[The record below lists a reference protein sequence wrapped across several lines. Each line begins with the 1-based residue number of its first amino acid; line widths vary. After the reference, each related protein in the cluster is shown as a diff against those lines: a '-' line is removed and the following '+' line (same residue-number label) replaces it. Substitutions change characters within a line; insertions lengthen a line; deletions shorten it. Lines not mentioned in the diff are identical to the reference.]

1 MSYFLEN
8 EEVEKVEEVKEQD
21 GIASIEPLLDNR
33 IVRAIREMGFEKLS
47 PIQEQAIPYLLQG
60 EDIIGQ
66 AQTGTGKTAAFG
78 IPAIQH
84 INPDVKKLQT
94 IILCPTRELAIQAA
108 EELRKIAKYMHGIKV
123 LPVYGGQDISRQIAG
138 LRGVQIIVGTPGRVM
153 DHMRRRTIKLD
164 LVNMVVLDE
173 ADEMLNM
180 GFREDM
186 ELILGQIPGEHQTAL
201 FSATMPKPILE
212 ITDRFQK
219 DAKIVKVAA
228 KELTIPLVSQK
239 FYRVKNQDKDAA
251 CVRLLEYYQPKLTL
265 IFCNTKKKVDELSD
279 LLKEQGF
286 QAEGLHGDLS
296 QAQRD
301 AVMKRFRNGGT
312 SILIAT
318 DVAARGIDVDD
329 VEAVINY
336 DIPQDIEY
344 YVHRIGRTGRAGRKG
359 RSFTFANSRE
369 IYKIREI
376 ERVCHTTITEKKLP
390 GAAKVLKA
398 KADKYLNKAWELH
411 EHEDIELMKSFLQR
425 KMEEE
430 GCDALEL
437 AAAMLKLQVG
447 DKGEE
452 IAADEYTK
460 RGNRFGD
467 RGRSGRDDGE
477 GRSFGRGDGSLAV
490 KTGNAEDSA
499 AVTEIAETMAAP
511 VSVRTEDAAEMKTV
525 RMEEN
530 GAAVT
535 KRRLTANTLGTERR
549 EKRKRERNGKSR
561 ASVTASPREN
571 DLNLMRKLVD
581 LPQKPQLCF
590 CGKSCIVREE
600 CIGNNRKVCGMKTLK
615 KQIPYILLGATL
627 LLLLGLNIISQ
638 DHWLDSDM
646 AAEMI
651 FSRIL
656 SEEHHIFSTT
666 NWYYSTEFRVLYTQ
680 LIMGPLFRICSNW
693 HVIRTITNLVFYGL
707 MLASYYYFMK
717 PLKVSR
723 GLTVLSSCL
732 LLLPFSETMMTHM
745 QMGNTYM
752 SHVILVLWFFGMYL
766 RLCSGE
772 YHAKR
777 KVSLWI
783 FYVLLAIVCGMS
795 GVRYLLALQCP
806 LVLTS
811 FFYLLG
817 GEEFQSFRGEMT
829 KEHFQTLFSTDRMRY
844 FLYSLA
850 GAFFAV
856 VGYGINVVFISHK
869 YVFQTYGATNF
880 IALYHGVLFDRIQ
893 NAVGCLLMLFGYIP
907 DKGFLSL
914 RGVVTM
920 AAFVLL
926 GIYGY
931 VTVKSGKMQR
941 VTGFRSLIT
950 LFLKVSFVLNL
961 FVFIFTTSTMVPRY
975 YITIFIFALP
985 VLCFYLEEEKM
996 PFDRFAVAALLT
1008 ICLILGTGKTVM
1020 SFLTVDKNETKRPVA
1035 EFLAGNGYDFGFA
1048 TYNNANIITELTNG
1062 EVEIGNIGDPEH
1074 LEYFK
1079 WSSPMKYYEEGYHAG
1094 ETFLLLTAEECAEYA
1109 EAPALNQGEK
1119 VYEDGSYTVYVF
1131 DSTEDLMDCAVARQ

>member
-212 ITDRFQK
+212 ITDRFQN
-219 DAKIVKVAA
+219 DAKLVKVAA
-228 KELTIPLVSQK
+228 QELTIPLVSQK

-430 GCDALEL
+430 GCDALDL

-467 RGRSGRDDGE
+467 RGRSGRGDGE
-477 GRSFGRGDGSLAV
+477 GRSFGRGDGRR
-490 KTGNAEDSA
+490 KFGRED
-499 AVTEIAETMAAP
+499 
-511 VSVRTEDAAEMKTV
+511 
-525 RMEEN
+525 
-530 GAAVT
+530 G
-535 KRRLTANTLGTERR
+535 ERR
-549 EKRKRERNGKSR
+549 RFGRSDRDRRDDGSTGSGEDRRRRRDENREDGRKWGSRDKKAADRRSSGDRAEREAKKRKK
-561 ASVTASPREN
+561 
-571 DLNLMRKLVD
+571 
-581 LPQKPQLCF
+581 Q
-590 CGKSCIVREE
+590 EE
-600 CIGNNRKVCGMKTLK
+600 PGIGNSFPRRK
-615 KQIPYILLGATL
+615 
-627 LLLLGLNIISQ
+627 
-638 DHWLDSDM
+638 
-646 AAEMI
+646 
-651 FSRIL
+651 R
-656 SEEHHIFSTT
+656 
-666 NWYYSTEFRVLYTQ
+666 
-680 LIMGPLFRICSNW
+680 
-693 HVIRTITNLVFYGL
+693 
-707 MLASYYYFMK
+707 
-717 PLKVSR
+717 
-723 GLTVLSSCL
+723 
-732 LLLPFSETMMTHM
+732 
-745 QMGNTYM
+745 
-752 SHVILVLWFFGMYL
+752 
-766 RLCSGE
+766 
-772 YHAKR
+772 
-777 KVSLWI
+777 
-783 FYVLLAIVCGMS
+783 
-795 GVRYLLALQCP
+795 
-806 LVLTS
+806 
-811 FFYLLG
+811 
-817 GEEFQSFRGEMT
+817 
-829 KEHFQTLFSTDRMRY
+829 
-844 FLYSLA
+844 
-850 GAFFAV
+850 
-856 VGYGINVVFISHK
+856 
-869 YVFQTYGATNF
+869 
-880 IALYHGVLFDRIQ
+880 
-893 NAVGCLLMLFGYIP
+893 
-907 DKGFLSL
+907 
-914 RGVVTM
+914 
-920 AAFVLL
+920 
-926 GIYGY
+926 
-931 VTVKSGKMQR
+931 
-941 VTGFRSLIT
+941 
-950 LFLKVSFVLNL
+950 
-961 FVFIFTTSTMVPRY
+961 
-975 YITIFIFALP
+975 
-985 VLCFYLEEEKM
+985 
-996 PFDRFAVAALLT
+996 
-1008 ICLILGTGKTVM
+1008 
-1020 SFLTVDKNETKRPVA
+1020 
-1035 EFLAGNGYDFGFA
+1035 
-1048 TYNNANIITELTNG
+1048 
-1062 EVEIGNIGDPEH
+1062 
-1074 LEYFK
+1074 
-1079 WSSPMKYYEEGYHAG
+1079 
-1094 ETFLLLTAEECAEYA
+1094 
-1109 EAPALNQGEK
+1109 
-1119 VYEDGSYTVYVF
+1119 
-1131 DSTEDLMDCAVARQ
+1131 

>member
-212 ITDRFQK
+212 ITDRFQN
-219 DAKIVKVAA
+219 DAKLVKVAA
-228 KELTIPLVSQK
+228 QELTIPLVSQK

-425 KMEEE
+425 KIEEE

-467 RGRSGRDDGE
+467 RGRSGRGDGE
-477 GRSFGRGDGSLAV
+477 GRSFGRGDG
-490 KTGNAEDSA
+490 
-499 AVTEIAETMAAP
+499 
-511 VSVRTEDAAEMKTV
+511 
-525 RMEEN
+525 
-530 GAAVT
+530 
-535 KRRLTANTLGTERR
+535 RRRFGRGDRDRR
-549 EKRKRERNGKSR
+549 EDGSTGSGEGRRRRRSDSREDGRKWNDRDRKNADRKPSAERAEREAKKRKKREEPGIGNSFPKRKRS
-561 ASVTASPREN
+561 
-571 DLNLMRKLVD
+571 
-581 LPQKPQLCF
+581 
-590 CGKSCIVREE
+590 
-600 CIGNNRKVCGMKTLK
+600 
-615 KQIPYILLGATL
+615 
-627 LLLLGLNIISQ
+627 
-638 DHWLDSDM
+638 
-646 AAEMI
+646 
-651 FSRIL
+651 
-656 SEEHHIFSTT
+656 
-666 NWYYSTEFRVLYTQ
+666 
-680 LIMGPLFRICSNW
+680 
-693 HVIRTITNLVFYGL
+693 
-707 MLASYYYFMK
+707 
-717 PLKVSR
+717 
-723 GLTVLSSCL
+723 
-732 LLLPFSETMMTHM
+732 
-745 QMGNTYM
+745 
-752 SHVILVLWFFGMYL
+752 
-766 RLCSGE
+766 
-772 YHAKR
+772 
-777 KVSLWI
+777 
-783 FYVLLAIVCGMS
+783 
-795 GVRYLLALQCP
+795 
-806 LVLTS
+806 
-811 FFYLLG
+811 
-817 GEEFQSFRGEMT
+817 
-829 KEHFQTLFSTDRMRY
+829 
-844 FLYSLA
+844 
-850 GAFFAV
+850 
-856 VGYGINVVFISHK
+856 
-869 YVFQTYGATNF
+869 
-880 IALYHGVLFDRIQ
+880 
-893 NAVGCLLMLFGYIP
+893 
-907 DKGFLSL
+907 
-914 RGVVTM
+914 
-920 AAFVLL
+920 
-926 GIYGY
+926 
-931 VTVKSGKMQR
+931 
-941 VTGFRSLIT
+941 
-950 LFLKVSFVLNL
+950 
-961 FVFIFTTSTMVPRY
+961 
-975 YITIFIFALP
+975 
-985 VLCFYLEEEKM
+985 
-996 PFDRFAVAALLT
+996 
-1008 ICLILGTGKTVM
+1008 
-1020 SFLTVDKNETKRPVA
+1020 
-1035 EFLAGNGYDFGFA
+1035 
-1048 TYNNANIITELTNG
+1048 
-1062 EVEIGNIGDPEH
+1062 
-1074 LEYFK
+1074 
-1079 WSSPMKYYEEGYHAG
+1079 
-1094 ETFLLLTAEECAEYA
+1094 
-1109 EAPALNQGEK
+1109 
-1119 VYEDGSYTVYVF
+1119 
-1131 DSTEDLMDCAVARQ
+1131 

>member
-8 EEVEKVEEVKEQD
+8 EEAVKEQEILQDETSVQQENEQEQD

-153 DHMRRRTIKLD
+153 DHMRRHTIKLD

-265 IFCNTKKKVDELSD
+265 IFCNTKKKVDELAD
-279 LLKEQGF
+279 LLKQQGF

-301 AVMKRFRNGGT
+301 VAMNRFRNGGA

-369 IYKIREI
+369 IGKIREI

-411 EHEDIELMKSFLQR
+411 EHEDVELMKSFLQR

-430 GCDALEL
+430 GCDALDL
-437 AAAMLKLQVG
+437 AAAMLKYQVG

-452 IAADEYTK
+452 IAADDYVQR
-460 RGNRFGD
+460 RGRFGEK
-467 RGRSGRDDGE
+467 GR
-477 GRSFGRGDGSLAV
+477 FGRGDGRRRYSREDGDHRRFGRSDRDRSDDGS
-490 KTGNAEDSA
+490 TGSGEDRRRRRD
-499 AVTEIAETMAAP
+499 EN
-511 VSVRTEDAAEMKTV
+511 REDGRKWED
-525 RMEEN
+525 
-530 GAAVT
+530 GAQT
-535 KRRLTANTLGTERR
+535 R
-549 EKRKRERNGKSR
+549 
-561 ASVTASPREN
+561 
-571 DLNLMRKLVD
+571 D
-581 LPQKPQLCF
+581 PQLGRLMLYQLSYF
-590 CGKSCIVREE
+590 RNFLWAKMDSNHRS
-600 CIGNNRKVCGMKTLK
+600 RKTADLQSAPFGHSGICPFALK
-615 KQIPYILLGATL
+615 
-627 LLLLGLNIISQ
+627 
-638 DHWLDSDM
+638 
-646 AAEMI
+646 
-651 FSRIL
+651 IL
-656 SEEHHIFSTT
+656 SQFS
-666 NWYYSTEFRVLYTQ
+666 
-680 LIMGPLFRICSNW
+680 
-693 HVIRTITNLVFYGL
+693 H
-707 MLASYYYFMK
+707 
-717 PLKVSR
+717 
-723 GLTVLSSCL
+723 
-732 LLLPFSETMMTHM
+732 
-745 QMGNTYM
+745 
-752 SHVILVLWFFGMYL
+752 
-766 RLCSGE
+766 
-772 YHAKR
+772 
-777 KVSLWI
+777 
-783 FYVLLAIVCGMS
+783 
-795 GVRYLLALQCP
+795 
-806 LVLTS
+806 
-811 FFYLLG
+811 
-817 GEEFQSFRGEMT
+817 
-829 KEHFQTLFSTDRMRY
+829 
-844 FLYSLA
+844 
-850 GAFFAV
+850 
-856 VGYGINVVFISHK
+856 
-869 YVFQTYGATNF
+869 
-880 IALYHGVLFDRIQ
+880 
-893 NAVGCLLMLFGYIP
+893 
-907 DKGFLSL
+907 
-914 RGVVTM
+914 
-920 AAFVLL
+920 
-926 GIYGY
+926 
-931 VTVKSGKMQR
+931 
-941 VTGFRSLIT
+941 
-950 LFLKVSFVLNL
+950 
-961 FVFIFTTSTMVPRY
+961 
-975 YITIFIFALP
+975 
-985 VLCFYLEEEKM
+985 
-996 PFDRFAVAALLT
+996 
-1008 ICLILGTGKTVM
+1008 
-1020 SFLTVDKNETKRPVA
+1020 
-1035 EFLAGNGYDFGFA
+1035 
-1048 TYNNANIITELTNG
+1048 
-1062 EVEIGNIGDPEH
+1062 
-1074 LEYFK
+1074 
-1079 WSSPMKYYEEGYHAG
+1079 
-1094 ETFLLLTAEECAEYA
+1094 
-1109 EAPALNQGEK
+1109 
-1119 VYEDGSYTVYVF
+1119 
-1131 DSTEDLMDCAVARQ
+1131 

>member
-84 INPDVKKLQT
+84 INPDVKKLQA

-212 ITDRFQK
+212 ITDRFQN
-219 DAKIVKVAA
+219 DAKLVKVAA
-228 KELTIPLVSQK
+228 QELTIPLVSQK

-477 GRSFGRGDGSLAV
+477 GRSFGRGDGRRRFGRGDRDRRDNGS
-490 KTGNAEDSA
+490 TGSGEDRRRRRSDSREDGRKWNDRDRKNADRKLSA
-499 AVTEIAETMAAP
+499 ERAEREAKK
-511 VSVRTEDAAEMKTV
+511 RKK
-525 RMEEN
+525 REEPGIGN
-530 GAAVT
+530 SFP
-535 KRRLTANTLGTERR
+535 
-549 EKRKRERNGKSR
+549 KRKRS
-561 ASVTASPREN
+561 
-571 DLNLMRKLVD
+571 
-581 LPQKPQLCF
+581 
-590 CGKSCIVREE
+590 
-600 CIGNNRKVCGMKTLK
+600 
-615 KQIPYILLGATL
+615 
-627 LLLLGLNIISQ
+627 
-638 DHWLDSDM
+638 
-646 AAEMI
+646 
-651 FSRIL
+651 
-656 SEEHHIFSTT
+656 
-666 NWYYSTEFRVLYTQ
+666 
-680 LIMGPLFRICSNW
+680 
-693 HVIRTITNLVFYGL
+693 
-707 MLASYYYFMK
+707 
-717 PLKVSR
+717 
-723 GLTVLSSCL
+723 
-732 LLLPFSETMMTHM
+732 
-745 QMGNTYM
+745 
-752 SHVILVLWFFGMYL
+752 
-766 RLCSGE
+766 
-772 YHAKR
+772 
-777 KVSLWI
+777 
-783 FYVLLAIVCGMS
+783 
-795 GVRYLLALQCP
+795 
-806 LVLTS
+806 
-811 FFYLLG
+811 
-817 GEEFQSFRGEMT
+817 
-829 KEHFQTLFSTDRMRY
+829 
-844 FLYSLA
+844 
-850 GAFFAV
+850 
-856 VGYGINVVFISHK
+856 
-869 YVFQTYGATNF
+869 
-880 IALYHGVLFDRIQ
+880 
-893 NAVGCLLMLFGYIP
+893 
-907 DKGFLSL
+907 
-914 RGVVTM
+914 
-920 AAFVLL
+920 
-926 GIYGY
+926 
-931 VTVKSGKMQR
+931 
-941 VTGFRSLIT
+941 
-950 LFLKVSFVLNL
+950 
-961 FVFIFTTSTMVPRY
+961 
-975 YITIFIFALP
+975 
-985 VLCFYLEEEKM
+985 
-996 PFDRFAVAALLT
+996 
-1008 ICLILGTGKTVM
+1008 
-1020 SFLTVDKNETKRPVA
+1020 
-1035 EFLAGNGYDFGFA
+1035 
-1048 TYNNANIITELTNG
+1048 
-1062 EVEIGNIGDPEH
+1062 
-1074 LEYFK
+1074 
-1079 WSSPMKYYEEGYHAG
+1079 
-1094 ETFLLLTAEECAEYA
+1094 
-1109 EAPALNQGEK
+1109 
-1119 VYEDGSYTVYVF
+1119 
-1131 DSTEDLMDCAVARQ
+1131 

>member
-8 EEVEKVEEVKEQD
+8 EEAVKEQEILQDETSVQQENEQD

-153 DHMRRRTIKLD
+153 DHMRRHTIKLD

-219 DAKIVKVAA
+219 DAKLVKVAA
-228 KELTIPLVSQK
+228 EELTIPLVSQK

-265 IFCNTKKKVDELSD
+265 IFCNTKKKVDELAD
-279 LLKEQGF
+279 LLKQQGF

-301 AVMKRFRNGGT
+301 VAMNRFRNGGA

-411 EHEDIELMKSFLQR
+411 EHEDVELMKSFLQR

-437 AAAMLKLQVG
+437 AAAMLKYQVG

-452 IAADEYTK
+452 IAADEYAQR
-460 RGNRFGD
+460 RGRFGE
-467 RGRSGRDDGE
+467 RGRFGRGGDEGRNFGRRGGRRRDNGRDDE
-477 GRSFGRGDGSLAV
+477 EHRERRRFGRGDGA
-490 KTGNAEDSA
+490 GREDSRDGENSRFGRSDRKRSGRDKK
-499 AVTEIAETMAAP
+499 TAERKLTGD
-511 VSVRTEDAAEMKTV
+511 R
-525 RMEEN
+525 EERERK
-530 GAAVT
+530 
-535 KRRLTANTLGTERR
+535 KRKKKEEPGIGNSFP
-549 EKRKRERNGKSR
+549 KRKR
-561 ASVTASPREN
+561 
-571 DLNLMRKLVD
+571 
-581 LPQKPQLCF
+581 
-590 CGKSCIVREE
+590 
-600 CIGNNRKVCGMKTLK
+600 
-615 KQIPYILLGATL
+615 
-627 LLLLGLNIISQ
+627 
-638 DHWLDSDM
+638 
-646 AAEMI
+646 
-651 FSRIL
+651 
-656 SEEHHIFSTT
+656 
-666 NWYYSTEFRVLYTQ
+666 
-680 LIMGPLFRICSNW
+680 
-693 HVIRTITNLVFYGL
+693 
-707 MLASYYYFMK
+707 
-717 PLKVSR
+717 
-723 GLTVLSSCL
+723 
-732 LLLPFSETMMTHM
+732 
-745 QMGNTYM
+745 
-752 SHVILVLWFFGMYL
+752 
-766 RLCSGE
+766 
-772 YHAKR
+772 
-777 KVSLWI
+777 
-783 FYVLLAIVCGMS
+783 
-795 GVRYLLALQCP
+795 
-806 LVLTS
+806 
-811 FFYLLG
+811 
-817 GEEFQSFRGEMT
+817 
-829 KEHFQTLFSTDRMRY
+829 
-844 FLYSLA
+844 
-850 GAFFAV
+850 
-856 VGYGINVVFISHK
+856 
-869 YVFQTYGATNF
+869 
-880 IALYHGVLFDRIQ
+880 
-893 NAVGCLLMLFGYIP
+893 
-907 DKGFLSL
+907 
-914 RGVVTM
+914 
-920 AAFVLL
+920 
-926 GIYGY
+926 
-931 VTVKSGKMQR
+931 
-941 VTGFRSLIT
+941 
-950 LFLKVSFVLNL
+950 
-961 FVFIFTTSTMVPRY
+961 
-975 YITIFIFALP
+975 
-985 VLCFYLEEEKM
+985 
-996 PFDRFAVAALLT
+996 
-1008 ICLILGTGKTVM
+1008 
-1020 SFLTVDKNETKRPVA
+1020 
-1035 EFLAGNGYDFGFA
+1035 
-1048 TYNNANIITELTNG
+1048 
-1062 EVEIGNIGDPEH
+1062 
-1074 LEYFK
+1074 
-1079 WSSPMKYYEEGYHAG
+1079 
-1094 ETFLLLTAEECAEYA
+1094 
-1109 EAPALNQGEK
+1109 
-1119 VYEDGSYTVYVF
+1119 
-1131 DSTEDLMDCAVARQ
+1131 

>member
-8 EEVEKVEEVKEQD
+8 EEVNEAVEEVKAQD

-108 EELRKIAKYMHGIKV
+108 AELRKIAKYMHGIKV

-265 IFCNTKKKVDELSD
+265 IFCNTKKKVDELAD
-279 LLKEQGF
+279 LLKQQGF

-301 AVMKRFRNGGT
+301 VAMNRFRNGGA

-369 IYKIREI
+369 IGKIREI

-411 EHEDIELMKSFLQR
+411 EHEDVELMKSFLQR

-452 IAADEYTK
+452 IAVDDYVQR
-460 RGNRFGD
+460 RGRFGEK
-467 RGRSGRDDGE
+467 GRFGRNDGE
-477 GRSFGRGDGSLAV
+477 GRGFGRGDGRRRFSREDGDRRRFGRGDRDRRDDDNTVSGENRRHRRDENREDGRKWGGRDKKAADRKYSGDRAEREV
-490 KTGNAEDSA
+490 K
-499 AVTEIAETMAAP
+499 
-511 VSVRTEDAAEMKTV
+511 
-525 RMEEN
+525 
-530 GAAVT
+530 
-535 KRRLTANTLGTERR
+535 
-549 EKRKRERNGKSR
+549 KRKK
-561 ASVTASPREN
+561 
-571 DLNLMRKLVD
+571 
-581 LPQKPQLCF
+581 
-590 CGKSCIVREE
+590 REE
-600 CIGNNRKVCGMKTLK
+600 PGIGNSF
-615 KQIPYILLGATL
+615 P
-627 LLLLGLNIISQ
+627 
-638 DHWLDSDM
+638 
-646 AAEMI
+646 
-651 FSRIL
+651 
-656 SEEHHIFSTT
+656 
-666 NWYYSTEFRVLYTQ
+666 
-680 LIMGPLFRICSNW
+680 
-693 HVIRTITNLVFYGL
+693 
-707 MLASYYYFMK
+707 
-717 PLKVSR
+717 
-723 GLTVLSSCL
+723 
-732 LLLPFSETMMTHM
+732 
-745 QMGNTYM
+745 
-752 SHVILVLWFFGMYL
+752 
-766 RLCSGE
+766 
-772 YHAKR
+772 KR
-777 KVSLWI
+777 K
-783 FYVLLAIVCGMS
+783 
-795 GVRYLLALQCP
+795 
-806 LVLTS
+806 
-811 FFYLLG
+811 
-817 GEEFQSFRGEMT
+817 
-829 KEHFQTLFSTDRMRY
+829 
-844 FLYSLA
+844 
-850 GAFFAV
+850 
-856 VGYGINVVFISHK
+856 N
-869 YVFQTYGATNF
+869 
-880 IALYHGVLFDRIQ
+880 
-893 NAVGCLLMLFGYIP
+893 
-907 DKGFLSL
+907 
-914 RGVVTM
+914 
-920 AAFVLL
+920 
-926 GIYGY
+926 
-931 VTVKSGKMQR
+931 
-941 VTGFRSLIT
+941 
-950 LFLKVSFVLNL
+950 LK
-961 FVFIFTTSTMVPRY
+961 
-975 YITIFIFALP
+975 
-985 VLCFYLEEEKM
+985 
-996 PFDRFAVAALLT
+996 
-1008 ICLILGTGKTVM
+1008 
-1020 SFLTVDKNETKRPVA
+1020 
-1035 EFLAGNGYDFGFA
+1035 
-1048 TYNNANIITELTNG
+1048 
-1062 EVEIGNIGDPEH
+1062 
-1074 LEYFK
+1074 
-1079 WSSPMKYYEEGYHAG
+1079 
-1094 ETFLLLTAEECAEYA
+1094 
-1109 EAPALNQGEK
+1109 
-1119 VYEDGSYTVYVF
+1119 
-1131 DSTEDLMDCAVARQ
+1131 

>member
-212 ITDRFQK
+212 ITDRFQN
-219 DAKIVKVAA
+219 DAKLVKVAA
-228 KELTIPLVSQK
+228 QELTIPLVSQK

-398 KADKYLNKAWELH
+398 KADKYLNRAWELH

-425 KMEEE
+425 KIEEE

-467 RGRSGRDDGE
+467 RDRSVRGGGE
-477 GRSFGRGDGSLAV
+477 DRIFGRGDG
-490 KTGNAEDSA
+490 
-499 AVTEIAETMAAP
+499 
-511 VSVRTEDAAEMKTV
+511 
-525 RMEEN
+525 
-530 GAAVT
+530 
-535 KRRLTANTLGTERR
+535 RRRFGRGDRDRR
-549 EKRKRERNGKSR
+549 EDGSTGSGEGRRRRRSDSREDGRKWNDRDRKNADHKPSADRAEREAKKRKKREEPGIGNSFPKRKRS
-561 ASVTASPREN
+561 
-571 DLNLMRKLVD
+571 
-581 LPQKPQLCF
+581 
-590 CGKSCIVREE
+590 
-600 CIGNNRKVCGMKTLK
+600 
-615 KQIPYILLGATL
+615 
-627 LLLLGLNIISQ
+627 
-638 DHWLDSDM
+638 
-646 AAEMI
+646 
-651 FSRIL
+651 
-656 SEEHHIFSTT
+656 
-666 NWYYSTEFRVLYTQ
+666 
-680 LIMGPLFRICSNW
+680 
-693 HVIRTITNLVFYGL
+693 
-707 MLASYYYFMK
+707 
-717 PLKVSR
+717 
-723 GLTVLSSCL
+723 
-732 LLLPFSETMMTHM
+732 
-745 QMGNTYM
+745 
-752 SHVILVLWFFGMYL
+752 
-766 RLCSGE
+766 
-772 YHAKR
+772 
-777 KVSLWI
+777 
-783 FYVLLAIVCGMS
+783 
-795 GVRYLLALQCP
+795 
-806 LVLTS
+806 
-811 FFYLLG
+811 
-817 GEEFQSFRGEMT
+817 
-829 KEHFQTLFSTDRMRY
+829 
-844 FLYSLA
+844 
-850 GAFFAV
+850 
-856 VGYGINVVFISHK
+856 
-869 YVFQTYGATNF
+869 
-880 IALYHGVLFDRIQ
+880 
-893 NAVGCLLMLFGYIP
+893 
-907 DKGFLSL
+907 
-914 RGVVTM
+914 
-920 AAFVLL
+920 
-926 GIYGY
+926 
-931 VTVKSGKMQR
+931 
-941 VTGFRSLIT
+941 
-950 LFLKVSFVLNL
+950 
-961 FVFIFTTSTMVPRY
+961 
-975 YITIFIFALP
+975 
-985 VLCFYLEEEKM
+985 
-996 PFDRFAVAALLT
+996 
-1008 ICLILGTGKTVM
+1008 
-1020 SFLTVDKNETKRPVA
+1020 
-1035 EFLAGNGYDFGFA
+1035 
-1048 TYNNANIITELTNG
+1048 
-1062 EVEIGNIGDPEH
+1062 
-1074 LEYFK
+1074 
-1079 WSSPMKYYEEGYHAG
+1079 
-1094 ETFLLLTAEECAEYA
+1094 
-1109 EAPALNQGEK
+1109 
-1119 VYEDGSYTVYVF
+1119 
-1131 DSTEDLMDCAVARQ
+1131 

>member
-8 EEVEKVEEVKEQD
+8 EEAVKEQEILQDETSVQQENEQD

-153 DHMRRRTIKLD
+153 DHMRRHTIKLD

-219 DAKIVKVAA
+219 DAKLVKVAA

-265 IFCNTKKKVDELSD
+265 IFCNTKKKVDELAD
-279 LLKEQGF
+279 LLKQQGF

-301 AVMKRFRNGGT
+301 VAMNRFRNGGA

-411 EHEDIELMKSFLQR
+411 EHEDVELMKSFLQR

-430 GCDALEL
+430 GCDALDL
-437 AAAMLKLQVG
+437 AAAMLKYQVG

-452 IAADEYTK
+452 IAADDYVQR
-460 RGNRFGD
+460 RGRFGE
-467 RGRSGRDDGE
+467 RGRFGRGGDEGRNFGRRGGRRRDNGRDDE
-477 GRSFGRGDGSLAV
+477 EHRERRRFGRGDGA
-490 KTGNAEDSA
+490 GREDSRNGENSRFGRSDRKRSGRDKK
-499 AVTEIAETMAAP
+499 TAERKLTGD
-511 VSVRTEDAAEMKTV
+511 R
-525 RMEEN
+525 EERERK
-530 GAAVT
+530 
-535 KRRLTANTLGTERR
+535 KRKKKEEPGIGNSFP
-549 EKRKRERNGKSR
+549 KRKR
-561 ASVTASPREN
+561 
-571 DLNLMRKLVD
+571 
-581 LPQKPQLCF
+581 
-590 CGKSCIVREE
+590 
-600 CIGNNRKVCGMKTLK
+600 
-615 KQIPYILLGATL
+615 
-627 LLLLGLNIISQ
+627 
-638 DHWLDSDM
+638 
-646 AAEMI
+646 
-651 FSRIL
+651 
-656 SEEHHIFSTT
+656 
-666 NWYYSTEFRVLYTQ
+666 
-680 LIMGPLFRICSNW
+680 
-693 HVIRTITNLVFYGL
+693 
-707 MLASYYYFMK
+707 
-717 PLKVSR
+717 
-723 GLTVLSSCL
+723 
-732 LLLPFSETMMTHM
+732 
-745 QMGNTYM
+745 
-752 SHVILVLWFFGMYL
+752 
-766 RLCSGE
+766 
-772 YHAKR
+772 
-777 KVSLWI
+777 
-783 FYVLLAIVCGMS
+783 
-795 GVRYLLALQCP
+795 
-806 LVLTS
+806 
-811 FFYLLG
+811 
-817 GEEFQSFRGEMT
+817 
-829 KEHFQTLFSTDRMRY
+829 
-844 FLYSLA
+844 
-850 GAFFAV
+850 
-856 VGYGINVVFISHK
+856 
-869 YVFQTYGATNF
+869 
-880 IALYHGVLFDRIQ
+880 
-893 NAVGCLLMLFGYIP
+893 
-907 DKGFLSL
+907 
-914 RGVVTM
+914 
-920 AAFVLL
+920 
-926 GIYGY
+926 
-931 VTVKSGKMQR
+931 
-941 VTGFRSLIT
+941 
-950 LFLKVSFVLNL
+950 
-961 FVFIFTTSTMVPRY
+961 
-975 YITIFIFALP
+975 
-985 VLCFYLEEEKM
+985 
-996 PFDRFAVAALLT
+996 
-1008 ICLILGTGKTVM
+1008 
-1020 SFLTVDKNETKRPVA
+1020 
-1035 EFLAGNGYDFGFA
+1035 
-1048 TYNNANIITELTNG
+1048 
-1062 EVEIGNIGDPEH
+1062 
-1074 LEYFK
+1074 
-1079 WSSPMKYYEEGYHAG
+1079 
-1094 ETFLLLTAEECAEYA
+1094 
-1109 EAPALNQGEK
+1109 
-1119 VYEDGSYTVYVF
+1119 
-1131 DSTEDLMDCAVARQ
+1131 

>member
-212 ITDRFQK
+212 ITDRFQN
-219 DAKIVKVAA
+219 DAKLVKVAA
-228 KELTIPLVSQK
+228 QELTIPLVSQK

-477 GRSFGRGDGSLAV
+477 GRSFGRGDRRRRFGRGDRDRRDNGS
-490 KTGNAEDSA
+490 TGSGEDRRRRRSDSREDGRKWNDRDRKNADRKLSA
-499 AVTEIAETMAAP
+499 ERAEREAKK
-511 VSVRTEDAAEMKTV
+511 RKK
-525 RMEEN
+525 REEPGIGN
-530 GAAVT
+530 SFP
-535 KRRLTANTLGTERR
+535 
-549 EKRKRERNGKSR
+549 KRKRS
-561 ASVTASPREN
+561 
-571 DLNLMRKLVD
+571 
-581 LPQKPQLCF
+581 
-590 CGKSCIVREE
+590 
-600 CIGNNRKVCGMKTLK
+600 
-615 KQIPYILLGATL
+615 
-627 LLLLGLNIISQ
+627 
-638 DHWLDSDM
+638 
-646 AAEMI
+646 
-651 FSRIL
+651 
-656 SEEHHIFSTT
+656 
-666 NWYYSTEFRVLYTQ
+666 
-680 LIMGPLFRICSNW
+680 
-693 HVIRTITNLVFYGL
+693 
-707 MLASYYYFMK
+707 
-717 PLKVSR
+717 
-723 GLTVLSSCL
+723 
-732 LLLPFSETMMTHM
+732 
-745 QMGNTYM
+745 
-752 SHVILVLWFFGMYL
+752 
-766 RLCSGE
+766 
-772 YHAKR
+772 
-777 KVSLWI
+777 
-783 FYVLLAIVCGMS
+783 
-795 GVRYLLALQCP
+795 
-806 LVLTS
+806 
-811 FFYLLG
+811 
-817 GEEFQSFRGEMT
+817 
-829 KEHFQTLFSTDRMRY
+829 
-844 FLYSLA
+844 
-850 GAFFAV
+850 
-856 VGYGINVVFISHK
+856 
-869 YVFQTYGATNF
+869 
-880 IALYHGVLFDRIQ
+880 
-893 NAVGCLLMLFGYIP
+893 
-907 DKGFLSL
+907 
-914 RGVVTM
+914 
-920 AAFVLL
+920 
-926 GIYGY
+926 
-931 VTVKSGKMQR
+931 
-941 VTGFRSLIT
+941 
-950 LFLKVSFVLNL
+950 
-961 FVFIFTTSTMVPRY
+961 
-975 YITIFIFALP
+975 
-985 VLCFYLEEEKM
+985 
-996 PFDRFAVAALLT
+996 
-1008 ICLILGTGKTVM
+1008 
-1020 SFLTVDKNETKRPVA
+1020 
-1035 EFLAGNGYDFGFA
+1035 
-1048 TYNNANIITELTNG
+1048 
-1062 EVEIGNIGDPEH
+1062 
-1074 LEYFK
+1074 
-1079 WSSPMKYYEEGYHAG
+1079 
-1094 ETFLLLTAEECAEYA
+1094 
-1109 EAPALNQGEK
+1109 
-1119 VYEDGSYTVYVF
+1119 
-1131 DSTEDLMDCAVARQ
+1131 

>member
-212 ITDRFQK
+212 ITDRFQN
-219 DAKIVKVAA
+219 DAKLVKVAA
-228 KELTIPLVSQK
+228 QELTIPLVSQK

-447 DKGEE
+447 DKDEE
-452 IAADEYTK
+452 IAADEYAK

-467 RGRSGRDDGE
+467 RGRSGRGDGE
-477 GRSFGRGDGSLAV
+477 GRSFGRGDG
-490 KTGNAEDSA
+490 
-499 AVTEIAETMAAP
+499 
-511 VSVRTEDAAEMKTV
+511 
-525 RMEEN
+525 
-530 GAAVT
+530 
-535 KRRLTANTLGTERR
+535 RRRFGRGDRDRR
-549 EKRKRERNGKSR
+549 EDGSTGSGEGRRRRRSDSREDGRKWNDRDRKNADRKLSAERAEREAKKRKKREEPGIGNSFPKRKRS
-561 ASVTASPREN
+561 
-571 DLNLMRKLVD
+571 
-581 LPQKPQLCF
+581 
-590 CGKSCIVREE
+590 
-600 CIGNNRKVCGMKTLK
+600 
-615 KQIPYILLGATL
+615 
-627 LLLLGLNIISQ
+627 
-638 DHWLDSDM
+638 
-646 AAEMI
+646 
-651 FSRIL
+651 
-656 SEEHHIFSTT
+656 
-666 NWYYSTEFRVLYTQ
+666 
-680 LIMGPLFRICSNW
+680 
-693 HVIRTITNLVFYGL
+693 
-707 MLASYYYFMK
+707 
-717 PLKVSR
+717 
-723 GLTVLSSCL
+723 
-732 LLLPFSETMMTHM
+732 
-745 QMGNTYM
+745 
-752 SHVILVLWFFGMYL
+752 
-766 RLCSGE
+766 
-772 YHAKR
+772 
-777 KVSLWI
+777 
-783 FYVLLAIVCGMS
+783 
-795 GVRYLLALQCP
+795 
-806 LVLTS
+806 
-811 FFYLLG
+811 
-817 GEEFQSFRGEMT
+817 
-829 KEHFQTLFSTDRMRY
+829 
-844 FLYSLA
+844 
-850 GAFFAV
+850 
-856 VGYGINVVFISHK
+856 
-869 YVFQTYGATNF
+869 
-880 IALYHGVLFDRIQ
+880 
-893 NAVGCLLMLFGYIP
+893 
-907 DKGFLSL
+907 
-914 RGVVTM
+914 
-920 AAFVLL
+920 
-926 GIYGY
+926 
-931 VTVKSGKMQR
+931 
-941 VTGFRSLIT
+941 
-950 LFLKVSFVLNL
+950 
-961 FVFIFTTSTMVPRY
+961 
-975 YITIFIFALP
+975 
-985 VLCFYLEEEKM
+985 
-996 PFDRFAVAALLT
+996 
-1008 ICLILGTGKTVM
+1008 
-1020 SFLTVDKNETKRPVA
+1020 
-1035 EFLAGNGYDFGFA
+1035 
-1048 TYNNANIITELTNG
+1048 
-1062 EVEIGNIGDPEH
+1062 
-1074 LEYFK
+1074 
-1079 WSSPMKYYEEGYHAG
+1079 
-1094 ETFLLLTAEECAEYA
+1094 
-1109 EAPALNQGEK
+1109 
-1119 VYEDGSYTVYVF
+1119 
-1131 DSTEDLMDCAVARQ
+1131 

>member
-212 ITDRFQK
+212 ITDRFQN
-219 DAKIVKVAA
+219 DAKLVKVAA
-228 KELTIPLVSQK
+228 QELTIPLVSQK

-398 KADKYLNKAWELH
+398 KADKYLNRAWELH

-467 RGRSGRDDGE
+467 RGRSGRGDGE
-477 GRSFGRGDGSLAV
+477 GRSFGRGDGRRRF
-490 KTGNAEDSA
+490 GRED
-499 AVTEIAETMAAP
+499 
-511 VSVRTEDAAEMKTV
+511 
-525 RMEEN
+525 
-530 GAAVT
+530 G
-535 KRRLTANTLGTERR
+535 ERR
-549 EKRKRERNGKSR
+549 RFGRGDRDRREDGSIGSGEGRRRRRSDSREDGRKWNDRDGKNADRKPSAERAEREAKKRKKREEPGIGNSFPKRKRS
-561 ASVTASPREN
+561 
-571 DLNLMRKLVD
+571 
-581 LPQKPQLCF
+581 
-590 CGKSCIVREE
+590 
-600 CIGNNRKVCGMKTLK
+600 
-615 KQIPYILLGATL
+615 
-627 LLLLGLNIISQ
+627 
-638 DHWLDSDM
+638 
-646 AAEMI
+646 
-651 FSRIL
+651 
-656 SEEHHIFSTT
+656 
-666 NWYYSTEFRVLYTQ
+666 
-680 LIMGPLFRICSNW
+680 
-693 HVIRTITNLVFYGL
+693 
-707 MLASYYYFMK
+707 
-717 PLKVSR
+717 
-723 GLTVLSSCL
+723 
-732 LLLPFSETMMTHM
+732 
-745 QMGNTYM
+745 
-752 SHVILVLWFFGMYL
+752 
-766 RLCSGE
+766 
-772 YHAKR
+772 
-777 KVSLWI
+777 
-783 FYVLLAIVCGMS
+783 
-795 GVRYLLALQCP
+795 
-806 LVLTS
+806 
-811 FFYLLG
+811 
-817 GEEFQSFRGEMT
+817 
-829 KEHFQTLFSTDRMRY
+829 
-844 FLYSLA
+844 
-850 GAFFAV
+850 
-856 VGYGINVVFISHK
+856 
-869 YVFQTYGATNF
+869 
-880 IALYHGVLFDRIQ
+880 
-893 NAVGCLLMLFGYIP
+893 
-907 DKGFLSL
+907 
-914 RGVVTM
+914 
-920 AAFVLL
+920 
-926 GIYGY
+926 
-931 VTVKSGKMQR
+931 
-941 VTGFRSLIT
+941 
-950 LFLKVSFVLNL
+950 
-961 FVFIFTTSTMVPRY
+961 
-975 YITIFIFALP
+975 
-985 VLCFYLEEEKM
+985 
-996 PFDRFAVAALLT
+996 
-1008 ICLILGTGKTVM
+1008 
-1020 SFLTVDKNETKRPVA
+1020 
-1035 EFLAGNGYDFGFA
+1035 
-1048 TYNNANIITELTNG
+1048 
-1062 EVEIGNIGDPEH
+1062 
-1074 LEYFK
+1074 
-1079 WSSPMKYYEEGYHAG
+1079 
-1094 ETFLLLTAEECAEYA
+1094 
-1109 EAPALNQGEK
+1109 
-1119 VYEDGSYTVYVF
+1119 
-1131 DSTEDLMDCAVARQ
+1131 

>member
-8 EEVEKVEEVKEQD
+8 EEVNEEVEEVKEQD

-108 EELRKIAKYMHGIKV
+108 EELRKIAKYMHGIKA

-212 ITDRFQK
+212 ITDRFQN
-219 DAKIVKVAA
+219 DAKLVKVAA
-228 KELTIPLVSQK
+228 QELTIPLVSQK

-398 KADKYLNKAWELH
+398 KADKYLNRAWELH

-467 RGRSGRDDGE
+467 RGRSGRGDGE
-477 GRSFGRGDGSLAV
+477 GRSFGRGDGRRRF
-490 KTGNAEDSA
+490 GRED
-499 AVTEIAETMAAP
+499 
-511 VSVRTEDAAEMKTV
+511 
-525 RMEEN
+525 
-530 GAAVT
+530 G
-535 KRRLTANTLGTERR
+535 ERR
-549 EKRKRERNGKSR
+549 RFVRGDRDRREDGSTGSGEGRRHRRSDSREDGRKWNDRDRKNADRKPSAEREAKKRKKREEPGIGNSFPKRKRS
-561 ASVTASPREN
+561 
-571 DLNLMRKLVD
+571 
-581 LPQKPQLCF
+581 
-590 CGKSCIVREE
+590 
-600 CIGNNRKVCGMKTLK
+600 
-615 KQIPYILLGATL
+615 
-627 LLLLGLNIISQ
+627 
-638 DHWLDSDM
+638 
-646 AAEMI
+646 
-651 FSRIL
+651 
-656 SEEHHIFSTT
+656 
-666 NWYYSTEFRVLYTQ
+666 
-680 LIMGPLFRICSNW
+680 
-693 HVIRTITNLVFYGL
+693 
-707 MLASYYYFMK
+707 
-717 PLKVSR
+717 
-723 GLTVLSSCL
+723 
-732 LLLPFSETMMTHM
+732 
-745 QMGNTYM
+745 
-752 SHVILVLWFFGMYL
+752 
-766 RLCSGE
+766 
-772 YHAKR
+772 
-777 KVSLWI
+777 
-783 FYVLLAIVCGMS
+783 
-795 GVRYLLALQCP
+795 
-806 LVLTS
+806 
-811 FFYLLG
+811 
-817 GEEFQSFRGEMT
+817 
-829 KEHFQTLFSTDRMRY
+829 
-844 FLYSLA
+844 
-850 GAFFAV
+850 
-856 VGYGINVVFISHK
+856 
-869 YVFQTYGATNF
+869 
-880 IALYHGVLFDRIQ
+880 
-893 NAVGCLLMLFGYIP
+893 
-907 DKGFLSL
+907 
-914 RGVVTM
+914 
-920 AAFVLL
+920 
-926 GIYGY
+926 
-931 VTVKSGKMQR
+931 
-941 VTGFRSLIT
+941 
-950 LFLKVSFVLNL
+950 
-961 FVFIFTTSTMVPRY
+961 
-975 YITIFIFALP
+975 
-985 VLCFYLEEEKM
+985 
-996 PFDRFAVAALLT
+996 
-1008 ICLILGTGKTVM
+1008 
-1020 SFLTVDKNETKRPVA
+1020 
-1035 EFLAGNGYDFGFA
+1035 
-1048 TYNNANIITELTNG
+1048 
-1062 EVEIGNIGDPEH
+1062 
-1074 LEYFK
+1074 
-1079 WSSPMKYYEEGYHAG
+1079 
-1094 ETFLLLTAEECAEYA
+1094 
-1109 EAPALNQGEK
+1109 
-1119 VYEDGSYTVYVF
+1119 
-1131 DSTEDLMDCAVARQ
+1131 

>member
-8 EEVEKVEEVKEQD
+8 EEAVKEQEILQDETSVQQENEQD

-153 DHMRRRTIKLD
+153 DHMRRHTIKLD

-219 DAKIVKVAA
+219 DAKLVKVAA

-265 IFCNTKKKVDELSD
+265 IFCNTKKKVDELAD
-279 LLKEQGF
+279 LLKKQGF

-301 AVMKRFRNGGT
+301 VAMNRFRNGGA

-376 ERVCHTTITEKKLP
+376 ERACHTTITEKKLP

-398 KADKYLNKAWELH
+398 KADKYLNNAWELH

-437 AAAMLKLQVG
+437 AAAMLKYQVG

-452 IAADEYTK
+452 IAADEYAQR
-460 RGNRFGD
+460 RGRFGE
-467 RGRSGRDDGE
+467 RGRFSRDGDEGRDFGRRGGRRRDNGRDGE
-477 GRSFGRGDGSLAV
+477 RRRFGRGDDAGR
-490 KTGNAEDSA
+490 EDSRDGENSRFGRSDRRRRDNGS
-499 AVTEIAETMAAP
+499 TGP
-511 VSVRTEDAAEMKTV
+511 TEDRRRRRDENREDERKRGGRDKKTTD
-525 RMEEN
+525 RKLTGDREERERK
-530 GAAVT
+530 
-535 KRRLTANTLGTERR
+535 KRKKKEEPGIGNSFP
-549 EKRKRERNGKSR
+549 KRKR
-561 ASVTASPREN
+561 
-571 DLNLMRKLVD
+571 
-581 LPQKPQLCF
+581 
-590 CGKSCIVREE
+590 
-600 CIGNNRKVCGMKTLK
+600 
-615 KQIPYILLGATL
+615 
-627 LLLLGLNIISQ
+627 
-638 DHWLDSDM
+638 
-646 AAEMI
+646 
-651 FSRIL
+651 
-656 SEEHHIFSTT
+656 
-666 NWYYSTEFRVLYTQ
+666 
-680 LIMGPLFRICSNW
+680 
-693 HVIRTITNLVFYGL
+693 
-707 MLASYYYFMK
+707 
-717 PLKVSR
+717 
-723 GLTVLSSCL
+723 
-732 LLLPFSETMMTHM
+732 
-745 QMGNTYM
+745 
-752 SHVILVLWFFGMYL
+752 
-766 RLCSGE
+766 
-772 YHAKR
+772 
-777 KVSLWI
+777 
-783 FYVLLAIVCGMS
+783 
-795 GVRYLLALQCP
+795 
-806 LVLTS
+806 
-811 FFYLLG
+811 
-817 GEEFQSFRGEMT
+817 
-829 KEHFQTLFSTDRMRY
+829 
-844 FLYSLA
+844 
-850 GAFFAV
+850 
-856 VGYGINVVFISHK
+856 
-869 YVFQTYGATNF
+869 
-880 IALYHGVLFDRIQ
+880 
-893 NAVGCLLMLFGYIP
+893 
-907 DKGFLSL
+907 
-914 RGVVTM
+914 
-920 AAFVLL
+920 
-926 GIYGY
+926 
-931 VTVKSGKMQR
+931 
-941 VTGFRSLIT
+941 
-950 LFLKVSFVLNL
+950 
-961 FVFIFTTSTMVPRY
+961 
-975 YITIFIFALP
+975 
-985 VLCFYLEEEKM
+985 
-996 PFDRFAVAALLT
+996 
-1008 ICLILGTGKTVM
+1008 
-1020 SFLTVDKNETKRPVA
+1020 
-1035 EFLAGNGYDFGFA
+1035 
-1048 TYNNANIITELTNG
+1048 
-1062 EVEIGNIGDPEH
+1062 
-1074 LEYFK
+1074 
-1079 WSSPMKYYEEGYHAG
+1079 
-1094 ETFLLLTAEECAEYA
+1094 
-1109 EAPALNQGEK
+1109 
-1119 VYEDGSYTVYVF
+1119 
-1131 DSTEDLMDCAVARQ
+1131 

>member
-212 ITDRFQK
+212 ITDRFQN
-219 DAKIVKVAA
+219 DAKLVKVAA
-228 KELTIPLVSQK
+228 QELTIPLVSQK

-477 GRSFGRGDGSLAV
+477 GRSFGRGDGRRRFGRGDRDHRDNGS
-490 KTGNAEDSA
+490 TGSGEDRRRRRSDSREDGRKWNDRDRKNADRKLSA
-499 AVTEIAETMAAP
+499 ERAEREAKK
-511 VSVRTEDAAEMKTV
+511 RKK
-525 RMEEN
+525 REEPGIGN
-530 GAAVT
+530 SFP
-535 KRRLTANTLGTERR
+535 
-549 EKRKRERNGKSR
+549 KRKRS
-561 ASVTASPREN
+561 
-571 DLNLMRKLVD
+571 
-581 LPQKPQLCF
+581 
-590 CGKSCIVREE
+590 
-600 CIGNNRKVCGMKTLK
+600 
-615 KQIPYILLGATL
+615 
-627 LLLLGLNIISQ
+627 
-638 DHWLDSDM
+638 
-646 AAEMI
+646 
-651 FSRIL
+651 
-656 SEEHHIFSTT
+656 
-666 NWYYSTEFRVLYTQ
+666 
-680 LIMGPLFRICSNW
+680 
-693 HVIRTITNLVFYGL
+693 
-707 MLASYYYFMK
+707 
-717 PLKVSR
+717 
-723 GLTVLSSCL
+723 
-732 LLLPFSETMMTHM
+732 
-745 QMGNTYM
+745 
-752 SHVILVLWFFGMYL
+752 
-766 RLCSGE
+766 
-772 YHAKR
+772 
-777 KVSLWI
+777 
-783 FYVLLAIVCGMS
+783 
-795 GVRYLLALQCP
+795 
-806 LVLTS
+806 
-811 FFYLLG
+811 
-817 GEEFQSFRGEMT
+817 
-829 KEHFQTLFSTDRMRY
+829 
-844 FLYSLA
+844 
-850 GAFFAV
+850 
-856 VGYGINVVFISHK
+856 
-869 YVFQTYGATNF
+869 
-880 IALYHGVLFDRIQ
+880 
-893 NAVGCLLMLFGYIP
+893 
-907 DKGFLSL
+907 
-914 RGVVTM
+914 
-920 AAFVLL
+920 
-926 GIYGY
+926 
-931 VTVKSGKMQR
+931 
-941 VTGFRSLIT
+941 
-950 LFLKVSFVLNL
+950 
-961 FVFIFTTSTMVPRY
+961 
-975 YITIFIFALP
+975 
-985 VLCFYLEEEKM
+985 
-996 PFDRFAVAALLT
+996 
-1008 ICLILGTGKTVM
+1008 
-1020 SFLTVDKNETKRPVA
+1020 
-1035 EFLAGNGYDFGFA
+1035 
-1048 TYNNANIITELTNG
+1048 
-1062 EVEIGNIGDPEH
+1062 
-1074 LEYFK
+1074 
-1079 WSSPMKYYEEGYHAG
+1079 
-1094 ETFLLLTAEECAEYA
+1094 
-1109 EAPALNQGEK
+1109 
-1119 VYEDGSYTVYVF
+1119 
-1131 DSTEDLMDCAVARQ
+1131 